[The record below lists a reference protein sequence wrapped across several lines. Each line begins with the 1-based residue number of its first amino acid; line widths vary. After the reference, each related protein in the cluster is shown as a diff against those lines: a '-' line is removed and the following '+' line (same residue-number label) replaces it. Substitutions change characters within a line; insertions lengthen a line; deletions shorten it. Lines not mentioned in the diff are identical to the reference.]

1 MIYLLGSVI
10 FSAYLVLAFKVLG
23 KLGINAFQAIVFNY
37 VFCVITGSVMNQTM
51 PVQLKWY
58 AEPWIGWA
66 VGMGFAFIFLFN
78 IISVTARHKGV
89 STASVS
95 NKLSLVIPVV
105 FSVILYGE
113 AIGPV
118 KIAGIVLA
126 LVAIVFT
133 TQPSDEINDG
143 VHKVH
148 KWYALLPVILFVG
161 SGLLDTSIKYV
172 EQAFLNESNHHHF
185 IITAFGVAAAI
196 GLIIFA
202 WHLVTGKEKFDIRAV
217 AAGMLIGIPNY
228 FSIWFLVQVL
238 KSFGDKSATMIPVNN
253 MSIVLVSAVSAW
265 LFLGE
270 KITVRNW
277 LGIGLA
283 IVAIAM
289 IAFGR

>member
-1 MIYLLGSVI
+1 MIYLLGSVL

-37 VFCVITGSVMNQTM
+37 VFCVITGSVMNSTLPFQKNWYGEQWM
-51 PVQLKWY
+51 P
-58 AEPWIGWA
+58 WA

-113 AIGPV
+113 TIGSV
-118 KIAGIVLA
+118 KILGIILA
-126 LVAIVFT
+126 LIAIVFT

-143 VHKVH
+143 IHKLH
-148 KWYALLPVILFVG
+148 KWYVLLPVILFVG
-161 SGLLDTSIKYV
+161 SGLLDTTIKYV
-172 EQAFLNESNHHHF
+172 EQTFLNETNHHHF
-185 IITAFGVAAAI
+185 IITAFGVAALT
-196 GLIIFA
+196 GLIIYS
-202 WHLVTGKEKFDIRAV
+202 WQLVFRKEKFDVRTLI
-217 AAGMLIGIPNY
+217 AGMLIGIPNY
-228 FSIWFLVQVL
+228 FSIWFLVQLL
-238 KSFGDKSATMIPVNN
+238 KTYGDKSAVIIPVNN
-253 MSIVLVSAVSAW
+253 MSIVLVSALSAW

-270 KITVRNW
+270 KISTRNW

-283 IVAIAM
+283 IVAIGM
-289 IAFGR
+289 IAFG